1 MGLSESALVGKTE
14 IHFYSAF
21 SVTSTNPD
29 SANCVLSNFCPKR
42 RITFSK
48 VTPPARRHQPFQAGL
63 RMLRKFADTH
73 LEMIDTPHK
82 FDTVSAFF
90 PLLMESVT
98 IQIPS
103 MIDNIRIIE
112 SFIDNAKDIYNL
124 DDDIYGNILIAVTE
138 TVNNAIRHGNGE
150 DPSKNVSLSMFLEEA
165 SVRFVVE
172 DQGPGFDHHHLPD
185 PTAPEALEKIGG
197 RGIFLMRHLSDEVHF
212 RDDGRQVELVFY
224 FN

>member
-1 MGLSESALVGKTE
+1 LSESGFTELAGKTE
-14 IHFYSAF
+14 FHFYSAF
-21 SVTSTNPD
+21 SVNPEYPD
-29 SANCVLSNFCPKR
+29 SDNFCPKR
-42 RITFSK
+42 RVAFSK
-48 VTPPARRHQPFQAGL
+48 VVQPARRFQPFRAGL
-63 RMLRKFADTH
+63 RMLRKFAGTH
-73 LEMIDTPHK
+73 LEMIDAPHK
-82 FDTVSAFF
+82 FDTASAFF

-138 TVNNAIRHGNGE
+138 SVNNAIRHGNGE
-150 DPSKNVSLSMFLEEA
+150 DPSKNVSLSMFLEDE

-172 DQGPGFDHHHLPD
+172 DQGPGFDYHHLPD
-185 PTAPEALEKIGG
+185 PTAPETLEKIGG
-197 RGIFLMRHLSDEVHF
+197 RGIYLMRHLSDEVHF
-212 RDDGRQVELVFY
+212 RNEGRQVELVFY